1 MKVLELFSGSG
12 SVGKVCKL
20 LGYECVSVDIEF
32 DATHKVDILE
42 FDYKQYKPD
51 EFDIVW
57 GSPPCVYYSTL
68 QKSWI
73 GKQKKDGIY
82 TIEKHNKDLE
92 YSDKLVERTL
102 EIIDY
107 FKPKLW
113 FMENPQTGTLK
124 TREVVKDL
132 PFYDVDYCM
141 YSDWGYRK
149 RTRIW
154 TNKKDFNAKKCDGKG
169 TCGNMITIKTD
180 GAKRHDTGQPIKADE
195 RTLHKNILCKSE
207 TLRELRK
214 YKLNVATDVHN
225 NKGRIKHKEDV
236 SITTGSGTNRLERY
250 RVPEKLI
257 MDLFN

>member
-1 MKVLELFSGSG
+1 MKVLELFSGTG

-20 LGYECVSVDIEF
+20 LGYECISVDNEYE
-32 DATHKVDILE
+32 ATHKIDILE

-51 EFDIVW
+51 EFNIIW
-57 GSPPCVYYSTL
+57 GSPPCTYYSKL
-68 QKSWI
+68 QQSWI
-73 GKQKKDGIY
+73 NKKKKDGIY
-82 TIEKHNKDLE
+82 TIEKFNKDLE
-92 YSDKLVERTL
+92 NSDKLVERTL

-124 TREVVKDL
+124 NREVVKDL

-169 TCGNMITIKTD
+169 TCGNMIIIKTD
-180 GAKRHDTGQPIKADE
+180 GAKRHDTGKLIKAEE
-195 RTLHKNILCKSE
+195 RNLHKNNCGTASLLKD
-207 TLRELRK
+207 LK
-214 YKLNVATDVHN
+214 KAT
-225 NKGRIKHKEDV
+225 KHKQDV
-236 SITTGSGTNRLERY
+236 SMTIGSGTNRLERY
-250 RVPEKLI
+250 RIPEQLI
-257 MDLFN
+257 LDLLN

>member
-32 DATHKVDILE
+32 EATHKVDILE

-57 GSPPCVYYSTL
+57 GSPPCTYYSSL
-68 QKSWI
+68 QKTWI

-82 TIEKHNKDLE
+82 TIEKFNNDLE
-92 YSDKLVERTL
+92 YSDKLVLKTL

-124 TREVVKDL
+124 NREVVKDL
-132 PFYDVDYCM
+132 PYYDIDYCM

-149 RTRIW
+149 RTRVW
-154 TNKKDFNAKKCDGKG
+154 TNKKYFNAKKCDGKG

-180 GAKRHDTGQPIKADE
+180 GAKRHDTGKLIKADE
-195 RTLHKNILCKSE
+195 RTLHKTNLGTPSV
-207 TLRELRK
+207 LRDLRK
-214 YKLNVATDVHN
+214 HKVNVANDVHN
-225 NKGRIKHKEDV
+225 NKGKTKHKADV
-236 SITTGSGTNRLERY
+236 SIDVGSGTNRLERY
-250 RVPEKLI
+250 RIPEKLI
-257 MDLFN
+257 LDLFS

>member
-32 DATHKVDILE
+32 DATHKVNILD
-42 FDYKQYKPD
+42 FDYKQYKPN
-51 EFDIVW
+51 EFDIIW
-57 GSPPCVYYSTL
+57 GSPPCTYYSSL
-68 QKSWI
+68 QRGWI
-73 GKQKKDGIY
+73 ERKKKDGIY
-82 TIEKHNKDLE
+82 TIEKLNKDLE
-92 YSDKLVERTL
+92 NSDKLVERTL

-124 TREVVKDL
+124 NREVVKDL

-154 TNKKDFNAKKCDGKG
+154 TNKKDFTPLICSKDCGNIVDGK
-169 TCGNMITIKTD
+169 
-180 GAKRHDTGQPIKADE
+180 
-195 RTLHKNILCKSE
+195 HKNNLGNYE
-207 TLRELRK
+207 RRLL
-214 YKLNVATDVHN
+214 
-225 NKGRIKHKEDV
+225 
-236 SITTGSGTNRLERY
+236 TNSKTYSQQERY
-250 RVPEKLI
+250 RIPE
-257 MDLFN
+257 DLLYSLFLD

>member
-12 SVGKVCKL
+12 SVAKVCDL
-20 LGYECVSVDIEF
+20 LGYDVVSLDIEF
-32 DATHKVDILE
+32 EATHKVDILE
-42 FDYKQYKPD
+42 FDYKQYKPN
-51 EFDIVW
+51 EFQYIFA
-57 GSPPCVYYSTL
+57 SPPCTYYSSL
-68 QKSWI
+68 AKVWI
-73 GKQKKDGIY
+73 GKEKKDGLY
-82 TIEKHNKDLE
+82 TIENYNKNLE
-92 YSDKLVERTL
+92 DSDKLVERTL
-102 EIIDY
+102 EIINY

-180 GAKRHDTGQPIKADE
+180 GAKRHDTGKPIKTE
-195 RTLHKNILCKSE
+195 EKKLHKNILCKSE

-214 YKLNVATDVHN
+214 
-225 NKGRIKHKEDV
+225 HKQDF
-236 SITTGSGTNRLERY
+236 SKTIGSGSNRLDRY
-250 RVPEKLI
+250 RIPEKLI
-257 MDLFN
+257 FDLFN

>member
-1 MKVLELFSGSG
+1 MKVLELFSGGG

-32 DATHKVDILE
+32 EATHKVDILD

-57 GSPPCVYYSTL
+57 ASPPCTYYSGL
-68 QKSWI
+68 QRSWI
-73 GKQKKDGIY
+73 GKKKKDGIY

-92 YSDKLVERTL
+92 NSDKLVERTL

-124 TREVVKDL
+124 NREVVKDL

-149 RTRIW
+149 RTRVW
-154 TNKKDFNAKKCDGKG
+154 TNKKDFDAKKCDGKG
-169 TCGNMITIKTD
+169 TCGNMITIPTN
-180 GAKRHDTGQPIKADE
+180 GAKRHDSNEPIKAEE
-195 RTLHKNILCKSE
+195 RTLHKNNCGRSGIL
-207 TLRELRK
+207 RDLRK
-214 YKLNVATDVHN
+214 HRMNVAIDIHN
-225 NKGRIKHKEDV
+225 NKGIKHKEDV
-236 SITTGSGTNRLERY
+236 SMSIGSGTNRLERY
-250 RVPEKLI
+250 RIPEKLI
-257 MDLFN
+257 LDLFN

>member
-32 DATHKVDILE
+32 EATHRVDILE

-57 GSPPCVYYSTL
+57 GSPPCTYYSGL
-68 QKSWI
+68 QRTWI

-82 TIEKHNKDLE
+82 TIEKHNQDLE
-92 YSDKLVERTL
+92 NSDKLVLKTL

-124 TREVVKDL
+124 TREIVKDL
-132 PFYDVDYCM
+132 PYYDVDYCM

-154 TNKKDFNAKKCDGKG
+154 TNKKNFDAKKCDGKG
-169 TCGNMITIKTD
+169 TCGNMITIPTN
-180 GAKRHDTGQPIKADE
+180 GAKRHDSNEPIKAEE
-195 RTLHKNILCKSE
+195 RNLHKRNCGRSGILSD
-207 TLRELRK
+207 LRK
-214 YKLNVATDVHN
+214 HKMNVANDVHN
-225 NKGRIKHKEDV
+225 NKGRTKHKADV
-236 SITTGSGTNRLERY
+236 SIDVGSGTNRLERY
-250 RVPEKLI
+250 RIPEKLI
-257 MDLFN
+257 LDLFN

>member
-32 DATHKVDILE
+32 DATHKVNILD
-42 FDYKQYKPD
+42 FDYKQYKPN
-51 EFDIVW
+51 EFDIIW
-57 GSPPCVYYSTL
+57 GSPPCTYYSSL
-68 QKSWI
+68 QRGWI
-73 GKQKKDGIY
+73 DRKKKDGIY
-82 TIEKHNKDLE
+82 TIEKLNKDLE
-92 YSDKLVERTL
+92 NSDKLVERTL

-124 TREVVKDL
+124 NREVVKDL

-169 TCGNMITIKTD
+169 TCGNMITIPTN
-180 GAKRHDTGQPIKADE
+180 GAKSHDTGEPIKAE
-195 RTLHKNILCKSE
+195 QRSLHKTNLGNGTILNDLK
-207 TLRELRK
+207 K
-214 YKLNVATDVHN
+214 HKMNVATDVHN
-225 NKGRIKHKEDV
+225 NKGNTI
-236 SITTGSGTNRLERY
+236 GNFTNKLERY

-257 MDLFN
+257 LDLFN

>member
-42 FDYKQYKPD
+42 FDYKQYKCN

-57 GSPPCVYYSTL
+57 GSPPCTYYSTL
-68 QKSWI
+68 QKTWI

-92 YSDKLVERTL
+92 YSDTLVLKTL

-132 PFYDVDYCM
+132 PFYDIDYCM

-169 TCGNMITIKTD
+169 TCGNMILSD
-180 GAKRHDTGQPIKADE
+180 
-195 RTLHKNILCKSE
+195 
-207 TLRELRK
+207 LRK
-214 YKLNVATDVHN
+214 HKMNVATDVHN
-225 NKGRIKHKEDV
+225 NKGRTKHKTDV
-236 SITTGSGTNRLERY
+236 SIDVGSGTNRLERY
-250 RVPEKLI
+250 RIPEKLI
-257 MDLFN
+257 MDLFI

>member
-42 FDYKQYKPD
+42 FDYKQYKCN
-51 EFDIVW
+51 EFDIIW
-57 GSPPCVYYSTL
+57 SSPICTYYSGL

-92 YSDKLVERTL
+92 YSDSLVRKTL

-141 YSDWGYRK
+141 YSDWGYKK

-154 TNKKDFNAKKCDGKG
+154 TNKQKFNPLLCDGSG
-169 TCGNMITIKTD
+169 ACGNMIDNKQHKVSSD
-180 GAKRHDTGQPIKADE
+180 GGS
-195 RTLHKNILCKSE
+195 KNK
-207 TLRELRK
+207 
-214 YKLNVATDVHN
+214 
-225 NKGRIKHKEDV
+225 KG
-236 SITTGSGTNRLERY
+236 TTQQERY
-250 RVPEKLI
+250 RIPEELI
-257 MDLFN
+257 YSLFLT